1 MPRLFWC
8 IVKYLHGKVVWITLI
23 LQNHYFGLLK
33 CLLLWDTRQWLKGKI
48 VFITS
53 HQTATRKTILL
64 KHLNTVPAK
73 HNTDYHCVHRHILK
87 TSTSGINEVF
97 IPCSNSTSSL
107 SECCYWNPSSTC
119 LKSVLN
125 LSHTVWRKKSCTES
139 AGSVLQLTGPDKTFT
154 RTNLWIR
161 TLTLTACK
169 LNRNSKWMCCTD
181 QERLD
186 IKKERERDN
195 ATRQKVRRRRRSSS
209 SSSSSSSS
217 RRRRRRLL
225 SQSILQQENR
235 LIRILLNFNFQMLIV
250 PQTAKQFHKFFE
262 TQMLILGPQECT
274 AWNCC
279 LIGWCN
285 STTVNT
291 HNSHRTKTSTT

>member
-1 MPRLFWC
+1 
-8 IVKYLHGKVVWITLI
+8 
-23 LQNHYFGLLK
+23 
-33 CLLLWDTRQWLKGKI
+33 
-48 VFITS
+48 
-53 HQTATRKTILL
+53 
-64 KHLNTVPAK
+64 
-73 HNTDYHCVHRHILK
+73 
-87 TSTSGINEVF
+87 
-97 IPCSNSTSSL
+97 
-107 SECCYWNPSSTC
+107 
-119 LKSVLN
+119 
-125 LSHTVWRKKSCTES
+125 
-139 AGSVLQLTGPDKTFT
+139 
-154 RTNLWIR
+154 
-161 TLTLTACK
+161 
-169 LNRNSKWMCCTD
+169 MCCTD

-274 AWNCC
+274 A
-279 LIGWCN
+279 
-285 STTVNT
+285 
-291 HNSHRTKTSTT
+291 